1 MDLVPTIVQQL
12 TRFWLI
18 YCVVQSVWSRR
29 ASWLQLVQRKC
40 ADATTTRSLV
50 VIKVDCSASSQYY
63 ASAFSAVSSG
73 FFLTLFWKNDNGCR
87 AILLLLILCNT
98 LVSVT
103 ELFAKDRKYDDLLP
117 YTWLAVER
125 ATGIIINNSGKS
137 EDLVLMTAERQT
149 YRHRD
154 RDIIQTC
161 YSIVFLTTSA
171 LEAI

>member
-1 MDLVPTIVQQL
+1 MCRCQDHS
-12 TRFWLI
+12 FFG
-18 YCVVQSVWSRR
+18 CHQSRLFRIISV
-29 ASWLQLVQRKC
+29 LRKC
-40 ADATTTRSLV
+40 FLSCVFR
-50 VIKVDCSASSQYY
+50 I
-63 ASAFSAVSSG
+63 
-73 FFLTLFWKNDNGCR
+73 FLTLFWKNDNGCR

-149 YRHRD
+149 YRHRN

-161 YSIVFLTTSA
+161 YSIVYLTTSV
-171 LEAI
+171 LEEI

>member
-1 MDLVPTIVQQL
+1 MPRLLVLWLSSKSIVLHHLSITQVLSQL
-12 TRFWLI
+12 CLP
-18 YCVVQSVWSRR
+18 
-29 ASWLQLVQRKC
+29 
-40 ADATTTRSLV
+40 D
-50 VIKVDCSASSQYY
+50 
-63 ASAFSAVSSG
+63 
-73 FFLTLFWKNDNGCR
+73 FLTLFWKNDNGCR

-149 YRHRD
+149 YRHRN

-161 YSIVFLTTSA
+161 YSIVYLTTSV
-171 LEAI
+171 LEET